1 MTKQNVKYPCQGCVY
16 FKVCGH
22 SGRREPCAGRQTKT
36 EQKRQQT
43 ARQLYHLM
51 QAARLY
57 A

>member
-16 FKVCGH
+16 FQACGH

-36 EQKRQQT
+36 EQKQQQT
-43 ARQLYHLM
+43 ARQFYHLI